1 MKVENI
7 TTLNGQLV
15 EKMSVKQ
22 IVKDLTELGYVDAY
36 VSSEPDKSAPFDVQ
50 SHLLYEAASN
60 IALDEESERW
70 FKIRI
75 DPAPNAN
82 GKSKNVPV
90 SVSFND
96 NIGYIPRS
104 VPVWVRGRFVHCLE
118 EAVEV
123 HTIQA
128 DISAPYA
135 AAARRDDYYR
145 YPYKVMAVGG
155 FVKDGLPEVK
165 QGEQIIYSDKQAK
178 AARQRLDAVGGRV
191 AA

>member
-1 MKVENI
+1 M
-7 TTLNGQLV
+7 
-15 EKMSVKQ
+15 
-22 IVKDLTELGYVDAY
+22 
-36 VSSEPDKSAPFDVQ
+36 
-50 SHLLYEAASN
+50 
-60 IALDEESERW
+60 
-70 FKIRI
+70 
-75 DPAPNAN
+75 
-82 GKSKNVPV
+82 
-90 SVSFND
+90 
-96 NIGYIPRS
+96 
-104 VPVWVRGRFVHCLE
+104 HCLE

-128 DISAPYA
+128 DISAPFA

-145 YPYKVMAVGG
+145 YPYKVLAVGG